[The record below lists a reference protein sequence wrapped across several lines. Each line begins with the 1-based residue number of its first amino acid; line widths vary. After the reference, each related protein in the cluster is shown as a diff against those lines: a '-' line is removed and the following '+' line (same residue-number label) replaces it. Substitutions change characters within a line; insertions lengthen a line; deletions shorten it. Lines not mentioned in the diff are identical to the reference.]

1 MSKRHKQKKHFP
13 SMLIALVSGGLLLI
27 LVALFFSMQNKNASG
42 TPVITV
48 DQQQIDYGDVIFN
61 TQKTFTIRVT
71 NRGDGVLRFK
81 EKPTIQVMEG
91 C

>member
-1 MSKRHKQKKHFP
+1 MSKRRKQKKHFP
-13 SMLIALVSGGLLLI
+13 AIMVTLISGGLLLV
-27 LVALFFSMQNKNASG
+27 LMALFFSMQNKGEGG

-48 DQQQIDYGDVIFN
+48 DRQQIDYGDVVFD

-71 NRGDGVLRFK
+71 NRGDGILRFK